1 MEIYKPRQ
9 VILVTT
15 KGFVEILGKKIEK
28 DNVFTLSWHMP
39 VSMNPPLYA
48 IAISKHRFSYKLI
61 KDSGVFCVNFVPKE
75 LQKQALFCGSHTG
88 EHMDKFKEAKLT
100 RKQCSR
106 IDCPAIKESLG
117 YLECEVINEIEAGDH
132 VIVIG
137 KVLNIVEHK
146 KGKRLFQG
154 KNMTFTTTIA

>member
-117 YLECEVINEIEAGDH
+117 HLE
-132 VIVIG
+132 
-137 KVLNIVEHK
+137 
-146 KGKRLFQG
+146 
-154 KNMTFTTTIA
+154 